1 MSAVMLA
8 AFQAYIKDVKGGA
21 FPGRE
26 HTYTIP
32 KEEWEAL
39 SRLLRRGATACRGR
53 ARRLSW
59 GVL

>member
-1 MSAVMLA
+1 VSAVMLG
-8 AFQAYIKDVKGGA
+8 AFQAYIKDVKDGV

-39 SRLLRRGATACRGR
+39 RGLLEA
-53 ARRLSW
+53 
-59 GVL
+59 